1 MTHPKDEALKLAL
14 EALEESE
21 TNNDTMEFW
30 DRKTKAITAIKQALA
45 AQPAV
50 QEPVALEMDG
60 KQLTLGEALEEAIAA
75 TERSASKRLNAV
87 LVAAKNALYTTP
99 PAAAP
104 VQPVAHCEAGPEF
117 CQQCHLEDRSLALA
131 AAVRYVQNNT
141 PKLVADEICMALTTP
156 PAAPVQEP
164 DVAFLRQVLSVA
176 IAGLYEHY
184 KDDVLRVFTL
194 DELQAVVDLSDALR
208 PQQVE
213 DIYKRAWEML
223 TTPPAQP
230 APVQEQI
237 AGFDVVLDESMPPNT
252 MKFVQPAPVQE
263 PTDGQVKELADRY
276 GLDTSMLGALRNFA
290 DAYHASTTPPAA
302 EFTCSTRLCH
312 YKALPDAIH
321 HTDLSEHP
329 EYISGWNDYRKA
341 MLEMMK

>member
-1 MTHPKDEALKLAL
+1 MDKAEALKLAL
-14 EALEESE
+14 EVLESYKGFIEDAHIIEGQWHWIDGAS
-21 TNNDTMEFW
+21 N
-30 DRKTKAITAIKQALA
+30 AITAIKQALA
-45 AQPAV
+45 QPAPV

-230 APVQEQI
+230 ATCTWTQSPDPHMPDTFN
-237 AGFDVVLDESMPPNT
+237 ATCGVVWT
-252 MKFVQPAPVQE
+252 F
-263 PTDGQVKELADRY
+263 TDGGPAENDVRFCPKCGCKVVE
-276 GLDTSMLGALRNFA
+276 GGAA
-290 DAYHASTTPPAA
+290 
-302 EFTCSTRLCH
+302 
-312 YKALPDAIH
+312 
-321 HTDLSEHP
+321 
-329 EYISGWNDYRKA
+329 
-341 MLEMMK
+341 